1 MTIHFLASG
10 AILLGCAYLGM
21 LFALSYKR
29 RVDQIVEFENVLM
42 QLEFDIDFMGITL
55 DESFEKIVKNC
66 DGGVKDVL
74 QYVCERLRKDRFS
87 DMPKLWER
95 GFKRFKNDIFLTQ
108 DDTDILIEFSRNL
121 GCGDKTREKNNI
133 KMASMRLKLAEEEAR
148 EEAKRNMKMY
158 RGLGFLTGVFLVIVL
173 I

>member
-1 MTIHFLASG
+1 MTMHLLASG
-10 AILLGCAYLGM
+10 AILLGCAYLGI
-21 LFALSYKR
+21 LFASSYKR
-29 RVDQIVEFENVLM
+29 RVEQITEFENVLM

-95 GFKRFKNDIFLTQ
+95 GFKRFKGDIFLT
-108 DDTDILIEFSRNL
+108 DDDIDILIEFSKTL

-158 RGLGFLTGVFLVIVL
+158 RGLGLLTGVFLVIVL